1 MHYESMHGA
10 HYVVPGK
17 ECNIQIMLILGDN
30 LGIVST
36 NFYFFYF
43 FPITIIVVNETW
55 NTTFYF
61 LSLQSQFL
69 MNLKD
74 YLKDSSYL

>member
-1 MHYESMHGA
+1 MHYESMDGA

-61 LSLQSQFL
+61 LSLQTHFL

-74 YLKDSSYL
+74 YLKGSSYL

>member
-36 NFYFFYF
+36 NFYFFYI
-43 FPITIIVVNETW
+43 FPITIIVVNET
-55 NTTFYF
+55 
-61 LSLQSQFL
+61 
-69 MNLKD
+69 
-74 YLKDSSYL
+74 

>member
-43 FPITIIVVNETW
+43 FPITIIVVNET
-55 NTTFYF
+55 
-61 LSLQSQFL
+61 
-69 MNLKD
+69 
-74 YLKDSSYL
+74 

>member
-43 FPITIIVVNETW
+43 FPITIIVVNETL
-55 NTTFYF
+55 NTAFYF
-61 LSLQSQFL
+61 LSLQNQFL

>member
-17 ECNIQIMLILGDN
+17 ECNIQIMLILGDY
-30 LGIVST
+30 LGIESVGYTMRLAQVST

-43 FPITIIVVNETW
+43 FPITMVVVNET
-55 NTTFYF
+55 
-61 LSLQSQFL
+61 
-69 MNLKD
+69 
-74 YLKDSSYL
+74 